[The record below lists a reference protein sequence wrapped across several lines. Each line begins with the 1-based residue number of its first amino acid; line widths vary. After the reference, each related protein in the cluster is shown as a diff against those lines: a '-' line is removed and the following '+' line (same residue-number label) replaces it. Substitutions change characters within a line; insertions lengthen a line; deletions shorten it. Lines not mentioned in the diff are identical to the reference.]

1 MNGKKIRVRR
11 HLDAWEDFSP
21 EPGRQHV
28 TFEDE
33 DRLLPELSILGWL
46 RFTRAFDHALESD
59 QHAKEFE
66 LHYIVN
72 GEVNWWVKKDSYVLR
87 AGTALVIKPGERHG
101 SETGALEPCEHYWLR
116 IAFPRSKALPGLDKQ
131 QTKILRQAFE
141 SMERRDFPASD
152 EIAKCFAQLVEEH
165 RDRQDHS
172 VVKGRAALHQLL
184 VGYLREVAHADEG
197 NQSAGTSST
206 LLACIETIRANLG
219 NPPSVDSLSKQAG
232 LSTTAFR
239 KRFRKEVGYSPLDYL
254 NRQRVFE
261 AQRLLNREG
270 SQIKEISHRLGC
282 ASRQCFS
289 TVFKRVTGVSPG
301 TYLESVRD

>member
-1 MNGKKIRVRR
+1 MNAEVKIRR
-11 HLDAWEDFSP
+11 HIDAWEGFSA
-21 EPGRQHV
+21 EPGRQHI
-28 TFEDE
+28 TFEGE
-33 DRLLPELSILGWL
+33 ERLLPELNIIGWL
-46 RFTRAFDHALESD
+46 RFTRAFDHGLEPD

-116 IAFPRSKALPGLDKQ
+116 IAFPRNKALPGLDKE
-131 QTKILRQAFE
+131 QTKALRIAFE
-141 SMERRDFPASD
+141 NLERRDFSASD
-152 EIAKCFAQLVEEH
+152 EIEKAFSQLIEEH
-165 RDRQDHS
+165 RSRHDHS
-172 VVKGRAALHQLL
+172 AVRARASLHQLL
-184 VGYLREVAHADEG
+184 VSYLKEIATAGKG
-197 NQSAGTSST
+197 NQSVGTSAA
-206 LLACIETIRANLG
+206 LLGCIETIRANLG
-219 NPPSVDSLSKQAG
+219 NPPSVETLSKQAG

-261 AQRLLNREG
+261 AQRLLNKDD
-270 SQIKEISHRLGC
+270 SHIKEISHRLGF
-282 ASRQCFS
+282 ASRQYFT

-301 TYLESVRD
+301 TYQRSIRT

>member
-11 HLDAWEDFSP
+11 HLDAWEDLAGTR
-21 EPGRQHV
+21 ETARY
-28 TFEDE
+28 FEDE
-33 DRLLPELSILGWL
+33 DRLLRVEHFGLVAL
-46 RFTRAFDHALESD
+46 FTRAFDHALESD

-72 GEVNWWVKKDSYVLR
+72 GEVNWWVKKDSHALR

-141 SMERRDFPASD
+141 SMERRDFSASD

-172 VVKGRAALHQLL
+172 VVKGR
-184 VGYLREVAHADEG
+184 
-197 NQSAGTSST
+197 
-206 LLACIETIRANLG
+206 
-219 NPPSVDSLSKQAG
+219 PPSTSCWSD
-232 LSTTAFR
+232 T
-239 KRFRKEVGYSPLDYL
+239 
-254 NRQRVFE
+254 
-261 AQRLLNREG
+261 
-270 SQIKEISHRLGC
+270 
-282 ASRQCFS
+282 
-289 TVFKRVTGVSPG
+289 
-301 TYLESVRD
+301 